1 MINDNKEARRR
12 MFLRGNE
19 ITDVSAVPNNELVT
33 ISNKKITI
41 DILGI
46 IVNHVV
52 TILGTSS

>member
-41 DILGI
+41 EILGI